1 MAMKHVSQIVV
12 MAAYIFGLLWLKQ
25 QDAALARTVA
35 PAATI
40 LLMGYAL
47 FVTYR
52 QQRRL
57 DEVQIASQGF
67 AHTHGWLGATFA
79 TVLLLMLPPVISWLI
94 DLVSMQSTGSPETSD
109 RGTVRLAFMYGA
121 CLMVVMQ
128 VLGVFVAARIWWRRM
143 GGVRERS

>member
-1 MAMKHVSQIVV
+1 MAMKLVWQIVIV
-12 MAAYIFGLLWLKQ
+12 AACVFALLWLKQ
-25 QDAALARTVA
+25 QDAAVARALA
-35 PAATI
+35 PAVAI

-47 FVTYR
+47 FITYR

-79 TVLLLMLPPVISWLI
+79 TVLLLMLPPVTNWLI
-94 DLVSMQSTGSPETSD
+94 DLVNLSSNGAPDVFD
-109 RGTVRLAFMYGA
+109 RGAVRRAFIYGA

-128 VLGVFVAARIWWRRM
+128 TLGSLVAAAIWWRRM
-143 GGVRERS
+143 GGIRERT